1 MHSFQDWECGSV
13 VEHSL
18 SMREAL
24 VLIPSIGEKKAG
36 IQYIMY
42 IVFIEKTVLCVCTY
56 MHICILNSFRSCF
69 FLKGR
74 FCFIS

>member
-1 MHSFQDWECGSV
+1 M

-24 VLIPSIGEKKAG
+24 VLIPSIEKKKVG

-56 MHICILNSFRSCF
+56 MHICILNSFLLVSF
-69 FLKGR
+69 
-74 FCFIS
+74 